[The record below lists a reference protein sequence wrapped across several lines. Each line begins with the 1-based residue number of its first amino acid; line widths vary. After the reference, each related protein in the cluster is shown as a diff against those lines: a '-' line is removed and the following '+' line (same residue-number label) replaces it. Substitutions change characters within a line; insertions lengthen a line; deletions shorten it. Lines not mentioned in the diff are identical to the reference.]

1 MPSNPNLISDN
12 IIREI
17 MNNRKIKIRKSK
29 EYENQQIK
37 NFKNKEELIHEI
49 PKKL

>member
-1 MPSNPNLISDN
+1 MPNNRNLISDN

-17 MNNRKIKIRKSK
+17 MNNRKIKIKKPK
-29 EYENQQIK
+29 EYENQSIE
-37 NFKNKEELIHEI
+37 NFKNKEDLFSEI